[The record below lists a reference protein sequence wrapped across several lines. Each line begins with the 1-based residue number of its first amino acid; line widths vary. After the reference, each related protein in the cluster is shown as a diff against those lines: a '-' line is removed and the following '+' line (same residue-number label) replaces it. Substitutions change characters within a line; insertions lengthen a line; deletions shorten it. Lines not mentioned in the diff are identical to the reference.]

1 MNITH
6 LTHSSFLIETKKAY
20 MLFDYF
26 GKGQLPSD
34 IKKNIY
40 IFSSHSH
47 QDHFDMKIFEL
58 FGRNPEAFFIMSYDI
73 KRKYGNRIKSDYPS
87 VQDNIVY
94 MMPDKQTDVN
104 DMHIETIGSTDA
116 GVAYIVDYDNKV
128 FFHSGDLHFWI
139 WKEESADYNGKME
152 KRYFKEIKKL
162 NSRKIDYAFYPVDI
176 RLEEYYDKGIKYFL
190 EHTSTDKIFPM
201 HYFGNYSTTDL
212 IFSNNS
218 LNRYYKNIV
227 RIEHENQS
235 FHFEEKT

>member
-1 MNITH
+1 
-6 LTHSSFLIETKKAY
+6 
-20 MLFDYF
+20 
-26 GKGQLPSD
+26 
-34 IKKNIY
+34 
-40 IFSSHSH
+40 
-47 QDHFDMKIFEL
+47 
-58 FGRNPEAFFIMSYDI
+58 
-73 KRKYGNRIKSDYPS
+73 
-87 VQDNIVY
+87 
-94 MMPDKQTDVN
+94 
-104 DMHIETIGSTDA
+104 
-116 GVAYIVDYDNKV
+116 
-128 FFHSGDLHFWI
+128 SGDLHFWI

-176 RLEEYYDKGIKYFL
+176 RQEEYYDKGIKYFL